1 MTWRLFL
8 SSLLTLLL
16 MAATT
21 FEASPGDLGSVSQP
35 PSGGATAAATASNIV
50 YVPGKAIV
58 CGTSGVL
65 WFVAMLLTFGA
76 LYQES
81 ADFVK
86 GGCGGRW
93 VLTGED
99 FTSANGN

>member
-1 MTWRLFL
+1 MSWHQFL
-8 SSLLTLLL
+8 AGLMVVVLLGAFPL
-16 MAATT
+16 ATS
-21 FEASPGDLGSVSQP
+21 ASDPASGSVSAG
-35 PSGGATAAATASNIV
+35 GGATAAAVASDIV

-65 WFVAMLLTFGA
+65 WLVSMLLTFGA
-76 LYQES
+76 LYRES

-86 GGCGGRW
+86 GGCGGKW

-99 FTSANGN
+99 FTPASAN